1 MQVTLSESPRS
12 NDHLLLREM
21 SHRVNNELAA
31 TIGFVSVTAA
41 KTKNDETKAALGK
54 VLDYLYDYASVY
66 RALQMP
72 VGDGFIDAAGYL
84 SELCH
89 SISRSRLRHKRIQLS
104 LANQPLQLR
113 AEQCWRLGMIVS
125 ELITN
130 SARHAFGG
138 GDSGSIRVELLGR
151 GPSAECRVMDNG
163 VARKEFRPGQGLKI
177 IQSLALE
184 MGGTVRQFLLENGTI
199 SVICFP
205 LDVIDG
211 STANGVETGLV
222 ILK

>member
-1 MQVTLSESPRS
+1 MQVRLSELPRS
-12 NDHLLLREM
+12 NDYLLLREM

-31 TIGFVSVTAA
+31 TIGFVSVAAA
-41 KTKNDETKAALGK
+41 KTKNDEAKAALAK

-66 RALQMP
+66 RALQIP
-72 VGDGFIDAAGYL
+72 AGEGFIDGASYL

-113 AEQCWRLGMIVS
+113 PEQCWRLGMIVS

-130 SARHAFGG
+130 SARHAFGDR
-138 GDSGSIRVELLGR
+138 DSGAIRIELLNH
-151 GPSAECRVMDNG
+151 GPFAECRVMDNG
-163 VARKEFRPGQGLKI
+163 TARKEFRPGQGLKI

-184 MGGTVRQFLLENGTI
+184 MGGDVRQFFLENGTI
-199 SVICFP
+199 SVISFP
-205 LDVIDG
+205 LAAADG
-211 STANGVETGLV
+211 SYARDVDGLIV
-222 ILK
+222 SR